1 MSERDIKLIG
11 ALAMASVAPAASP
24 SVRVI
29 TDAAGGV
36 ERFVPVRGPV
46 QDETASCAPL
56 AAAGMAA
63 IEGRA
68 AVPLVDDEGVS

>member
-11 ALAMASVAPAASP
+11 ALAMASATSAASP
-24 SVRVI
+24 AVRVI

-36 ERFVPVRGPV
+36 DCFVPVRGPV

-56 AAAGMAA
+56 DAAGMAA
-63 IEGRA
+63 IEGRD
-68 AVPLVDDEGVS
+68 AVARDDDGGVS